1 MAFFNNN
8 RSTLAAYAMLP
19 LAAMV
24 STASF
29 AQTWKINLR
38 DADLT
43 AFINEVADIT
53 GKSFAVDP
61 RVRGNVTVI
70 SNKALN
76 KTEVYDLFL
85 GVLNV
90 NGVVAIPSGNTIKLV
105 PDSNVKSSGIPYDA
119 RHRASGDQ
127 IVTRVIWLD
136 NTNANDLIPALRPL
150 MPQFAHLSAVAG
162 TNALIVSDRASN
174 IYQLETIIRNLDGT
188 GQNDIEA
195 VTLQSSQAEEMI
207 GLLEAMSSTGASKDP
222 KGSRI
227 RLIADNR
234 TNRIIIKGDTA
245 TRKRIRQMI
254 ETLDV
259 PAADRLGGLKV
270 FRLKY
275 ASAKNLSEILQGLV
289 TGQAVSSNNNS
300 ANSNNNSTSNL
311 LNGTSD
317 NQSLTA
323 NNNTSSGINL
333 NSNNNSNN
341 QNSISSFNAN
351 GVSIIADATQNA
363 LVVKADPQLMRE
375 IESAIQ
381 QLDIRRQ
388 QVLIEAA
395 IIEVEGSDADQLGV
409 QWALGDISS
418 GIGLINFDNFGSS
431 LKNIA
436 AGYLTGGAAG
446 AGSAVGAGTSLV
458 LGDYREGSDGSRKL
472 YGAMIQALKEK
483 TKSNLLST
491 PSIVTMDNEEA
502 YIVVGE
508 NVPFVTGSVS
518 TGAAGV
524 ANPYT
529 TIERKDVGVTL
540 KVVPHIG
547 DGGSVRL
554 EVEQEV
560 SDVKTNKGEASDLV
574 TSKRAIKTSILA
586 EHGQTIVL
594 GGLISD
600 NTQHGRQSVP
610 GLGSI
615 PVLGKLFSSEG
626 KSNVKRNLLIFIHPT
641 IVGNSADVKKMSQ
654 QRYNQLY
661 SLQLALDTDGNFAKL
676 PESVEDIYQQ
686 RIPVSKG
693 VAPAPVQPAPVA
705 QPQVTQ
711 PVVTTPVAIEPPVK
725 RQTIAVPNGSRQTS
739 SNYHVLPTQPQST
752 KKVTVAQST
761 HTMNVKVNESVLVRE
776 IQQSVVQKIDQP
788 MVVAGLS
795 RSFQLDEASASAN
808 RMNDHKDEYRTIH
821 LNPENLLA
829 FQKNQPFTQSTP
841 SCQNGNGY
849 SLCYD

>member
-1 MAFFNNN
+1 MALLNYERPFWAL
-8 RSTLAAYAMLP
+8 LAAAP
-19 LAAMV
+19 LVAMV
-24 STASF
+24 STASH

-53 GKSFAVDP
+53 GKNFAVDP

-76 KTEVYDLFL
+76 KNEVYDLFL

-90 NGVVAIPSGNTIKLV
+90 NGVVAIPSGNTIRLV
-105 PDSNVKSSGIPYDA
+105 PDSNVKSSGIPYDSRQNA
-119 RHRASGDQ
+119 RGDQ
-127 IVTRVIWLD
+127 IVTRVIWLE

-150 MPQFAHLSAVAG
+150 MPQFAHLSAVGG

-174 IYQLETIIRNLDGT
+174 IYQLESIIRNLDGT

-195 VTLQSSQAEEMI
+195 ISLQSSQAEEVI
-207 GLLEAMSSTGASKDP
+207 GLLESMSSTGAAKDI
-222 KGSRI
+222 KGSRVRI
-227 RLIADNR
+227 VADNR

-254 ETLDV
+254 EMMDV

-275 ASAKNLSEILQGLV
+275 ASAQNLAEILQGLV
-289 TGQAVSSNNNS
+289 SGQAVSNS
-300 ANSNNNSTSNL
+300 ANANSNSNNNSTSNL
-311 LNGTSD
+311 SST
-317 NQSLTA
+317 
-323 NNNTSSGINL
+323 NNNTGNSSTISTPSINL
-333 NSNNNSNN
+333 GGSSNSNN
-341 QNSISSFNAN
+341 QNNITSFNGN
-351 GVSIIADATQNA
+351 GVSIIADGSQNA

-381 QLDIRRQ
+381 QLDTRRQ

-395 IIEVEGSDADQLGV
+395 IIEVEGTDADQLGV
-409 QWALGDISS
+409 QWALGDLSS
-418 GIGLINFDNFGSS
+418 GIGLINFDNIGAS
-431 LKNIA
+431 LKNVA

-446 AGSAVGAGTSLV
+446 AGSAIGAGTSLV

-508 NVPFVTGSVS
+508 NVPFVTGSLS
-518 TGAAGV
+518 TNGGV

-547 DGGSVRL
+547 EGGTLRL

-560 SDVKTNKGEASDLV
+560 SDVKANKGQAQDLV

-600 NTQHGRQSVP
+600 NSIYSRQAVP
-610 GLGSI
+610 GLGAI
-615 PVLGKLFSSEG
+615 PGLGRLFRSDG
-626 KSNVKRNLLIFIHPT
+626 QSNQKRNLLIFIHPT
-641 IVGNSADVKKMSQ
+641 IVGDSQDIRRISQ
-654 QRYNQLY
+654 QRYSQLY
-661 SLQLALDTDGNFAKL
+661 SLQLAMDTDGSFAKL
-676 PESVEDIYQQ
+676 PENVSDVYQQ
-686 RIPVSKG
+686 RLPVSR
-693 VAPAPVQPAPVA
+693 VAPQTGTYQTLPSAVSANRA
-705 QPQVTQ
+705 AT
-711 PVVTTPVAIEPPVK
+711 VVSTPVAIEPAVQ
-725 RQTIAVPNGSRQTS
+725 RQGV
-739 SNYHVLPTQPQST
+739 VLPQQEVSKT
-752 KKVTVAQST
+752 KNTVTT
-761 HTMNVKVNESVLVRE
+761 T
-776 IQQSVVQKIDQP
+776 
-788 MVVAGLS
+788 
-795 RSFQLDEASASAN
+795 
-808 RMNDHKDEYRTIH
+808 TIR
-821 LNPENLLA
+821 A
-829 FQKNQPFTQSTP
+829 TP
-841 SCQNGNGY
+841 
-849 SLCYD
+849 

>member
-1 MAFFNNN
+1 MALFNHH
-8 RSTLAAYAMLP
+8 RSVWTLFAAAP
-19 LAAMV
+19 LIAMV
-24 STASF
+24 STASH

-53 GKSFAVDP
+53 GKNFAVDP

-70 SNKALN
+70 SNKPLN
-76 KTEVYDLFL
+76 KAEVYELFL

-105 PDSNVKSSGIPYDA
+105 PDSNVKSSGIPYDGKQ
-119 RHRASGDQ
+119 RATGDQ
-127 IVTRVIWLD
+127 IVTRVIWLE
-136 NTNANDLIPALRPL
+136 NTNPNDLIPAIRPL

-207 GLLEAMSSTGASKDP
+207 GLLESMSSTGAAKDL

-227 RLIADNR
+227 RIIADTR
-234 TNRIIIKGDTA
+234 TNRIVLKGDTA

-254 ETLDV
+254 EMLDV

-275 ASAKNLSEILQGLV
+275 ASAKNLAEILQGLV
-289 TGQAVSSNNNS
+289 TGQAVSGSSKSNSSSSNTSNTMNNLSSNNS
-300 ANSNNNSTSNL
+300 
-311 LNGTSD
+311 
-317 NQSLTA
+317 
-323 NNNTSSGINL
+323 NTSSSGSSSISTPSINL
-333 NSNNNSNN
+333 GVGSNSNT
-341 QNSISSFNAN
+341 QNSITSFNGN
-351 GVSIIADATQNA
+351 GISIIADDSQNA

-409 QWALGDISS
+409 QWALGDLSS
-418 GIGLINFDNFGSS
+418 GIGLISFDNAGAS
-431 LKNIA
+431 LA
-436 AGYLTGGAAG
+436 SLAGGYLTGGAAG
-446 AGSAVGAGTSLV
+446 LGAAAAGLKGTSLI
-458 LGDYREGSDGSRKL
+458 LGDYKEGSDGSRRL
-472 YGAMIQALKEK
+472 YGALIQALKSN

-502 YIVVGE
+502 YIVVGQ
-508 NVPFVTGSVS
+508 NVPFVTGSVA
-518 TGAAGV
+518 TTTAGI
-524 ANPYT
+524 NPYT
-529 TIERKDVGVTL
+529 TVERKDVGVTL

-547 DGGSVRL
+547 EGGSVRL

-560 SDVKTNKGEASDLV
+560 SAVQAKGEAQDLV

-600 NTQHGRQSVP
+600 NSIHGRQSVP
-610 GLGSI
+610 GLGAI
-615 PVLGKLFSSEG
+615 PGIGRLFRSDV
-626 KSNVKRNLLIFIHPT
+626 KSNEKRNLLVFIHPT
-641 IVGNSADVKKMSQ
+641 IVGDAKDVKRLSQ
-654 QRYNQLY
+654 QRYSQLY
-661 SLQLALDTDGNFAKL
+661 SLQLAMDQDGTFSKL
-676 PESVEDIYQQ
+676 PENVDDIYQQ
-686 RIPVSKG
+686 RIPVTPS
-693 VAPAPVQPAPVA
+693 APKAPGYQTVPSGGQQNQSSTA
-705 QPQVTQ
+705 
-711 PVVTTPVAIEPPVK
+711 VVTTPVAIEP
-725 RQTIAVPNGSRQTS
+725 
-739 SNYHVLPTQPQST
+739 
-752 KKVTVAQST
+752 
-761 HTMNVKVNESVLVRE
+761 
-776 IQQSVVQKIDQP
+776 VVQRQVIPAPKSEIKKTKNT
-788 MVVAGLS
+788 VTTTTI
-795 RSFQLDEASASAN
+795 RSGS
-808 RMNDHKDEYRTIH
+808 
-821 LNPENLLA
+821 
-829 FQKNQPFTQSTP
+829 
-841 SCQNGNGY
+841 
-849 SLCYD
+849 

>member
-1 MAFFNNN
+1 MALFNNN
-8 RSTLAAYAMLP
+8 RPILAAYALAP
-19 LAAMV
+19 LVAMV
-24 STASF
+24 STASY

-53 GKSFAVDP
+53 GKNFAVDP

-70 SNKALN
+70 SNKPLN
-76 KTEVYDLFL
+76 KNEVYDLFL

-105 PDSNVKSSGIPYDA
+105 PDSTVKSSGVPYDA
-119 RHRASGDQ
+119 RHRATGDQ

-150 MPQFAHLSAVAG
+150 MPQFAHLSGVAG

-207 GLLEAMSSTGASKDP
+207 GLLDSMSSTGAAKDL
-222 KGSRI
+222 KGARVRI
-227 RLIADNR
+227 IADNR
-234 TNRIIIKGDTA
+234 TNRIVIKGDTA
-245 TRKRIRQMI
+245 SRKRIRQMI
-254 ETLDV
+254 EMLDV
-259 PAADRLGGLKV
+259 PSADRLGGLKV

-275 ASAKNLSEILQGLV
+275 ASAKNLAEILQGLV
-289 TGQAVSSNNNS
+289 TGQAVSSTDSSKGSSSSNTNS
-300 ANSNNNSTSNL
+300 TMNSLMNNNSTSN
-311 LNGTSD
+311 NGS
-317 NQSLTA
+317 
-323 NNNTSSGINL
+323 NNNTGSSINL
-333 NSNNNSNN
+333 NSNNSSAN
-341 QNSISSFNAN
+341 QNNITTFNGN
-351 GVSIIADATQNA
+351 GISIIADATQNA

-381 QLDIRRQ
+381 QLDTRRQ

-395 IIEVEGSDADQLGV
+395 IIEVEGNDADQLGV

-418 GIGLINFDNFGSS
+418 GIGIINFDNIGSS
-431 LKNIA
+431 LGQIA
-436 AGYLTGGAAG
+436 AGAVANGALGAA
-446 AGSAVGAGTSLV
+446 SAVSAGTSLV
-458 LGDYREGSDGSRKL
+458 LGDYKEGSDGSRKL
-472 YGAMIQALKEK
+472 YGAMIQALKEN

-518 TGAAGV
+518 TSSAGT

-547 DGGSVRL
+547 EGGSVRL

-560 SDVKTNKGEASDLV
+560 SDVKANKGQASDLV
-574 TSKRAIKTSILA
+574 TSKRALKTSILA

-600 NTQHGRQSVP
+600 NTSYLRQAVP
-610 GLGSI
+610 GLGAI
-615 PVLGKLFSSEG
+615 PGLGRLFRSDG
-626 KSNVKRNLLIFIHPT
+626 KSNKKRNLLVFIHPT
-641 IVGNSADVKKMSQ
+641 IIGNSNESRRLTQ

-661 SLQLALDTDGNFAKL
+661 SLQLALDADGGFAKL
-676 PESVEDIYQQ
+676 PEQVEDVYQQ
-686 RIPVSKG
+686 RLPVSKLASNVTG
-693 VAPAPVQPAPVA
+693 TTYQTVPTAPVA
-705 QPQVTQ
+705 QTAPVTK
-711 PVVTTPVAIEPPVK
+711 VVTTPVAIEPALK
-725 RQTIAVPNGSRQTS
+725 RQTITVPNG
-739 SNYHVLPTQPQST
+739 VP
-752 KKVTVAQST
+752 
-761 HTMNVKVNESVLVRE
+761 
-776 IQQSVVQKIDQP
+776 
-788 MVVAGLS
+788 
-795 RSFQLDEASASAN
+795 AN
-808 RMNDHKDEYRTIH
+808 
-821 LNPENLLA
+821 
-829 FQKNQPFTQSTP
+829 KNNQ
-841 SCQNGNGY
+841 
-849 SLCYD
+849 

>member
-1 MAFFNNN
+1 MALLNHERPFWAL
-8 RSTLAAYAMLP
+8 LAAAP
-19 LAAMV
+19 LVAMV
-24 STASF
+24 STASH

-53 GKSFAVDP
+53 GKNFAVDP

-76 KTEVYDLFL
+76 KNEVYDLFL

-90 NGVVAIPSGNTIKLV
+90 NGVVAISSGNTIRLV
-105 PDSNVKSSGIPYDA
+105 PDSNVKSSGIPYDSRQNA
-119 RHRASGDQ
+119 RGDQ
-127 IVTRVIWLD
+127 IVTRVIWLE

-150 MPQFAHLSAVAG
+150 MPQFAHLSAVGG

-174 IYQLETIIRNLDGT
+174 IYQLESIIRNLDGT

-195 VTLQSSQAEEMI
+195 ISLQSSQAEEVI
-207 GLLEAMSSTGASKDP
+207 GLLESMSSTGAAKDI
-222 KGSRI
+222 KGSRVRI
-227 RLIADNR
+227 VADNR

-254 ETLDV
+254 EMMDV

-275 ASAKNLSEILQGLV
+275 ASAQNLAEILQGLV
-289 TGQAVSSNNNS
+289 SGQAVNSSTNANSNSSNSSSSNLSSNNNTTG
-300 ANSNNNSTSNL
+300 NSSTIS
-311 LNGTSD
+311 TPS
-317 NQSLTA
+317 
-323 NNNTSSGINL
+323 INL
-333 NSNNNSNN
+333 GGSSNSNN
-341 QNSISSFNAN
+341 QNNIMSFNSN
-351 GVSIIADATQNA
+351 GVSIIADGSQNA

-381 QLDIRRQ
+381 QLDTRRQ

-395 IIEVEGSDADQLGV
+395 IIEVEGTDADQLGV
-409 QWALGDISS
+409 QWALGDLSS
-418 GIGLINFDNFGSS
+418 GIGLINFDNIGAS
-431 LKNIA
+431 LKNVA

-446 AGSAVGAGTSLV
+446 AGSAIGAGTSLV

-508 NVPFVTGSVS
+508 NVPFVTGSLS
-518 TGAAGV
+518 TNGGV

-547 DGGSVRL
+547 EGGTLRL

-560 SDVKTNKGEASDLV
+560 SDVKANKGQAQDLV

-600 NTQHGRQSVP
+600 NSIYSRQAVP
-610 GLGSI
+610 GLGAI
-615 PVLGKLFSSEG
+615 PGLGRLFRSDG
-626 KSNVKRNLLIFIHPT
+626 QSNQKRNLLIFIHPT
-641 IVGNSADVKKMSQ
+641 IVGDSQDIRRISQ
-654 QRYNQLY
+654 QRYSQLY
-661 SLQLALDTDGNFAKL
+661 SLQLAMDTDGSFAKL
-676 PESVEDIYQQ
+676 PENVSDVYQQ
-686 RIPVSKG
+686 RLPVSR
-693 VAPAPVQPAPVA
+693 VAPQAGTYQTLPSAVPANR
-705 QPQVTQ
+705 TET
-711 PVVTTPVAIEPPVK
+711 VVSTPVAIEPAVQ
-725 RQTIAVPNGSRQTS
+725 RQNV
-739 SNYHVLPTQPQST
+739 VLPQQEVSKT
-752 KKVTVAQST
+752 KNTVTT
-761 HTMNVKVNESVLVRE
+761 T
-776 IQQSVVQKIDQP
+776 
-788 MVVAGLS
+788 
-795 RSFQLDEASASAN
+795 
-808 RMNDHKDEYRTIH
+808 TIR
-821 LNPENLLA
+821 A
-829 FQKNQPFTQSTP
+829 TP
-841 SCQNGNGY
+841 
-849 SLCYD
+849 